1 MQHAVKALLFAFAFA
16 ACATAPPGP
25 SAPGDGPSP
34 PQPVAPTPATE
45 AGPPLVVQIVD
56 VGQGDG
62 IVIISPTGKS
72 IIIDA
77 GDRGRDKAMVEQLVA
92 DGITAIDLAIITHPH
107 ADHIGGMQKTLAQ
120 VPARTFL
127 DPGFDYSSGIY
138 ARLLEHLEASG
149 TKVLIAR
156 RGRKID
162 IGGGAS
168 LLILAPDEPLLRG
181 TRSDANSNSV
191 VLRLD
196 YGATSM
202 LFTGDSEA
210 PTENRLLSDPDTL
223 TADVLKVAHHGS
235 EHSTQDDFLAAVR
248 PTLAV
253 ISCGLDNK
261 FGHPS
266 PPTLEKLARAGVD
279 VLRTDESGTITLT
292 SDATRW
298 SAAVA
303 KGDPP
308 RRRVEVGEAPRP
320 PPAARRLPRDAAT
333 RDADPTTVSAVGYRL
348 DINTATVEQLQA
360 VEGVGPAK
368 AAAIVAYRDEHGPFR
383 SMHDVLATPGV
394 GPKTLR
400 GIAER
405 FAVVAPPEAA
415 DEDVP

>member
-1 MQHAVKALLFAFAFA
+1 M
-16 ACATAPPGP
+16 
-25 SAPGDGPSP
+25 
-34 PQPVAPTPATE
+34 APTPASE

-62 IVIISPTGKS
+62 IVIVSPTGKS

-77 GDRGRDKAMVEQLVA
+77 GDRGRDKAMVEQLA
-92 DGITAIDLAIITHPH
+92 EDGITTIDLAIMTHPH
-107 ADHIGGMQKTLAQ
+107 ADHIGGMEKTLAQ

-149 TKVLIAR
+149 TKVVIAR

-162 IGGGAS
+162 IGGGAT
-168 LLILAPDEPLLRG
+168 LLILAPDEPLLGG

-210 PTENRLLSDPDTL
+210 PTENRLLADPHTL
-223 TADVLKVAHHGS
+223 AADVLKVAHHGS

-266 PPTLEKLARAGVD
+266 PPTLERLERAGID

-292 SDATRW
+292 SDAVRW
-298 SAAVA
+298 SAGVA

-308 RRRVEVGEAPRP
+308 RLRIEAGDPLRPRP
-320 PPAARRLPRDAAT
+320 PPAARKTPRDT
-333 RDADPTTVSAVGYRL
+333 TPRDADPTSASAVGDRL

-383 SMHDVLATPGV
+383 SMHDVLATPGI

-405 FAVVAPPEAA
+405 FAVVTPPEDAG
-415 DEDVP
+415 EDVP